1 MATIVFSLSSRQD
14 EFSRSEIMLRFT
26 AGRSLQFR
34 EKTGLQVP
42 VKRWTR
48 KNEISIPKIESE
60 ERSELIE
67 LSEKLN
73 SLKWFIIKEFE
84 AADKSVVD
92 KNWLTCCID
101 RFHFPEKYV
110 EKNTGSDFYSLFE
123 EFITKK
129 KYSDF
134 RRRSF
139 ESILRALKRYD
150 IWAKRTK
157 KKQIDIDTINEDV
170 LLDIED
176 FLKKEHLIKLEH
188 PDIYKRVPESRE
200 PAERGRNTIS
210 GIFVK
215 LRTFFKWANDTGKTS
230 NDPFVN
236 FTIEGCIYG
245 TPVYITKD
253 EKNQLYKAT
262 MPRESLATQRDIFVF
277 QCNIGCRVGDLLKMK
292 KSNIINGAIEYIARK
307 TMEGRPVTVRVP
319 LNAQAKEIVE
329 RYKHTEGEKLLPFIT
344 EQQYN
349 RCIHEAFLEAG
360 LTRMVT
366 FLNPTTRKEEKRP
379 LNEIASSHMAR
390 RTFIGNLYKQV
401 KDPNL
406 ISQLSGHKDGSRAF
420 SRYRDIDD
428 EIKTELVEMLL

>member
-1 MATIVFSLSSRQD
+1 MATIVFGLSSKKD

-26 AGRSLQFR
+26 AGRALQFR
-34 EKTGLQVP
+34 VKTGLLVSA
-42 VKRWTR
+42 KRWSK
-48 KNEISIPKIESE
+48 KNEISIPKIEND
-60 ERSELIE
+60 ERRELIE
-67 LSEKLN
+67 LSESLN
-73 SLKWFIIKEFE
+73 GLKWYILKEFE
-84 AADKSVVD
+84 SSDKSTIN
-92 KNWLTCCID
+92 KAWLVKCID
-101 RFHFPEKYV
+101 KYHFPDKYIEKV
-110 EKNTGSDFYSLFE
+110 SGPDFYSLFN
-123 EFITKK
+123 EFLAKK

-139 ESILRALKRYD
+139 ESIIRSLKRYD
-150 IWAKRTK
+150 IWAKRVK
-157 KKQIDIDTINEDV
+157 KRQIDIMTINEDV
-170 LLDIED
+170 LIDIED
-176 FLKKEHLIKLEH
+176 FLKKEHLIKFEH

-215 LRTFFKWANDTGKTS
+215 LRTFIKWANDTGKIA
-230 NDPFVN
+230 NNPFVN
-236 FTIEGCIYG
+236 YSIESCVYG
-245 TPVYITKD
+245 TPVYITKE
-253 EKNQLYKAT
+253 EKNLLYSSIMSRGA
-262 MPRESLATQRDIFVF
+262 LAIQRDIFVF